1 MNGPGPEPLE
11 DITPQHR
18 ERDLRIAQRLKAMGD
33 SFDLDLEPD
42 AVNELARL
50 VLQESEEDEELQF
63 EKMVPFFRAVAKAEK
78 SAV

>member
-1 MNGPGPEPLE
+1 
-11 DITPQHR
+11 
-18 ERDLRIAQRLKAMGD
+18 MGD